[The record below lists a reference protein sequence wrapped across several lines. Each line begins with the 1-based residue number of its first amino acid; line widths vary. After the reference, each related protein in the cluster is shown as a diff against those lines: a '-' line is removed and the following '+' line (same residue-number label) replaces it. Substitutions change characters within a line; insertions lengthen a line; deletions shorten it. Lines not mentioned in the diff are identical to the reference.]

1 MVIRAQYSSPPLGGA
16 RIADKILNNE
26 ANFLEWG
33 KELKAIAERVIAMRK
48 SLRSKLE

>member
-26 ANFLEWG
+26 SNFQEWA
-33 KELKAIAERVIAMRK
+33 L
-48 SLRSKLE
+48 